1 MKCQSRW
8 LCGRLGKFIDLG
20 GCKAV
25 RQERAREKGHSTL
38 FLWALVTWLGCK
50 ANAGHA
56 VELADAREERIEEGG
71 QERDE
76 ERPDA
81 RAETRT
87 QGPKDQRT
95 IGLK

>member
-8 LCGRLGKFIDLG
+8 LCSRLGKFIDLG

-25 RQERAREKGHSTL
+25 RLERARKKGHSTL